1 MRGRFLHYLL
11 LLYTFSVALSAGAF
25 NVDVDVAQF
34 RFQSDTNYLEIYYAF
49 DESQLSYSR
58 GDEAFEGGIILHVTV
73 RKAAE
78 ASAAIDKVW
87 QIPHAV
93 QDTAYLENGN
103 AVVGVVG
110 LAVPIGAEMVT
121 VETFDVNLHSNRSE
135 TSLEIESKTFHSSGT
150 VLSDVELCSSVRR
163 AANSTGSIFYKNT
176 FEVVP
181 NPGRVYGDALP
192 SLNYYVEAYNLLTA
206 SRSGPYHTKA
216 AVTDRQGNEL
226 LVKKRK
232 KRRSGE
238 SSIEIGF
245 LNVSSLARGI
255 YNFEFSI
262 TDSIGG
268 VTVSEKKE
276 FYILG
281 AGPLPGEITPKSL
294 ENLMAEAYGTMT
306 PDDMNREF
314 NTAGY
319 IASDQ
324 EKDYYAS
331 FSAPEEKR
339 RFLFEFWERRDPS
352 PGTVEN
358 EMKREYLRRAEYADQ
373 AFSTGRKEGWQTDRG
388 RVYIIYGPPD
398 EYDRHAADM
407 AMKPYEIWFYHELQG
422 GVRFVFGNLLGF
434 RDYILIHSTHRDELR
449 DDNWEAQIREN

>member
-1 MRGRFLHYLL
+1 M
-11 LLYTFSVALSAGAF
+11 
-25 NVDVDVAQF
+25 
-34 RFQSDTNYLEIYYAF
+34 
-49 DESQLSYSR
+49 
-58 GDEAFEGGIILHVTV
+58 
-73 RKAAE
+73 
-78 ASAAIDKVW
+78 
-87 QIPHAV
+87 
-93 QDTAYLENGN
+93 
-103 AVVGVVG
+103 
-110 LAVPIGAEMVT
+110 
-121 VETFDVNLHSNRSE
+121 
-135 TSLEIESKTFHSSGT
+135 
-150 VLSDVELCSSVRR
+150 
-163 AANSTGSIFYKNT
+163 
-176 FEVVP
+176 
-181 NPGRVYGDALP
+181 
-192 SLNYYVEAYNLLTA
+192 
-206 SRSGPYHTKA
+206 
-216 AVTDRQGNEL
+216 
-226 LVKKRK
+226 
-232 KRRSGE
+232 
-238 SSIEIGF
+238 
-245 LNVSSLARGI
+245 NVSSLARGI